1 MSEGFVKRAMAV
13 GRRLTHFGRAWTFDR
28 ELDEEIA
35 LHIEMRADELQQD
48 GMTRA
53 DALARAR
60 REFGS
65 ALRVKEET
73 RAAWQFRWLEETLS
87 DLSYAARALRR
98 NPGLAAAGIFSLAL
112 GIGANTTIFSLT
124 MEFLFSQPSG
134 RNPETLAAMR
144 IGGNSHAY
152 MRHYRFLRDAHLF
165 AGLAG
170 SNEES
175 ESNWRSGEET
185 YRLHAMRV
193 TDNFFG
199 VVGVPLAMGRPIE
212 PGDRDVVVLSDRF
225 WRTRVGADADVVGK
239 ALTIDGRPYTVSG
252 VLPPD
257 HRTVLGF
264 GFSPDVYLPAS
275 RENDRVALVARLPE
289 GMSLPAAYGRLTAA
303 CKELDK
309 VYPPEW
315 NPRAS
320 WVTNTD
326 VVPVAGMARL
336 RNLRMVPFVA
346 FFAMLSIVVGLVL
359 LIACANVSNLLLAR
373 ASTRRQELAIRLALG
388 AGRRRIVRQLL
399 AESLLLALLGTGAGL
414 LLNLWMA
421 GILNHLQ
428 LPLPI
433 PVHLQIEPDWRLLM
447 YSVVIA
453 VASALAAGLLPAL
466 KATRG
471 GVSAALKRAE
481 RQVEGRWSLRGGLI
495 VMQLAVSVVLLTMG
509 VLFVRNMTKSM
520 TMSPGFDADGTV
532 WASVRLVPEKYPTEE
547 QVRSVTSAALS
558 ELRALPGVEAASVA
572 RVVPLNGNSIR
583 GDQVLADSSTEPVQ
597 VRFHNNDVGPDY
609 FRTMGIPIL
618 AGREFVASDRKGSP
632 GVAILNENLARRL
645 FGDRN
650 PVGRTFRYPAPS
662 MSAPTTVVGVAANS
676 KHFTLGEEKPLA
688 MYSPY
693 SQGAGGNL
701 APNLLVRSSRPE
713 GLVREIARTL
723 GGLDRSAAIEVR
735 PMRNA
740 LGFALLPSRIGA
752 ALLGSA
758 ALLGLALAS
767 IGLYGVLAYSV
778 TRRTPEIGL
787 RMALGADGPAV
798 LKMVL
803 RESGALVGSGVA
815 VGLGI
820 AAFATR
826 PLAMFLVSEL
836 STTDPP
842 TFLGVIGV
850 LSAVAVAATLA
861 PALRAIRVDPMT
873 ALRSE

>member
-1 MSEGFVKRAMAV
+1 MNGRFANRLKAV
-13 GRRLTHFGRAWTFDR
+13 WRRLVHLGRASTFER

-35 LHIEMRADELQQD
+35 IHIEMRADELEQD
-48 GMTRA
+48 GMPRV

-65 ALRVKEET
+65 SLRVKEET
-73 RAAWQFRWLEETLS
+73 RAAWQLGWLEETLS

-98 NPGLAAAGIFSLAL
+98 NPGFAAAAIVSLAL

-124 MEFLFSQPSG
+124 MEFLFSDPSSRDPG
-134 RNPETLAAMR
+134 TLASLLV
-144 IGGNSHAY
+144 GGNSHAR
-152 MRHYRFLRDAHLF
+152 MRHYRFLRDAHVF
-165 AGLAG
+165 PGLAG
-170 SNEES
+170 SNEEA
-175 ESNWRSGEET
+175 ESNWRSGEQT
-185 YRLHAMRV
+185 HRLHTMRV
-193 TDNFFG
+193 TDNFFS
-199 VVGVPLAMGRPIE
+199 VVGVPLAMGRPIA
-212 PGDRDVVVLSDRF
+212 PGDGDVVVLSDRF
-225 WRTRVGADADVVGK
+225 WKTRLGGQPGVIGN
-239 ALTIDGRPYTVSG
+239 ALTIDGRRYTVSG

-275 RENDRVALVARLPE
+275 RENDTVALIARLPE
-289 GMSLPAAYGRLTAA
+289 GMSLPAAYGQLTAA
-303 CKELDK
+303 CREMDK

-326 VVPVAGMARL
+326 ILPVAGLARL
-336 RNLRMVPFVA
+336 RHLRMVPLA
-346 FFAMLSIVVGLVL
+346 GFFSMLMIVVGLVL

-373 ASTRRQELAIRLALG
+373 ASARRQELAIRLALG

-414 LLNLWMA
+414 LLNLGMSSL
-421 GILNHLQ
+421 LNRVQ

-433 PVHLQIEPDWRLLM
+433 PVRLLIQPDWRLLS
-447 YSVVIA
+447 YAIVISVV
-453 VASALAAGLLPAL
+453 SALVAGLLPAL

-471 GVSAALKRAE
+471 GVNAVLKRTE
-481 RQVEGRWSLRGGLI
+481 RQVEGRWTLRGGLI

-509 VLFVRNMTKSM
+509 VLFVRNMTRSM
-520 TMSPGFDADGTV
+520 TMSPGFDADGAV
-532 WASVRLVPEKYPTEE
+532 WASVRLVPENYPTEE
-547 QVRSVTSAALS
+547 QVGRLTGAALG

-572 RVVPLNGNSIR
+572 RVVPLNGNSVR
-583 GDQVLADSSTEPVQ
+583 GDEILADASVNPMR
-597 VRFHNNDVGPDY
+597 VRFHNNEVGPDY

-618 AGREFVASDRKGSP
+618 AGREFVASDRKGAP
-632 GVAILNENLARRL
+632 EVAILNENLARRL
-645 FGDRN
+645 FGGRS
-650 PVGRTFRYPAPS
+650 PVGRTFRYSGPTV
-662 MSAPTTVVGVAANS
+662 SAPVTVVGVAANS
-676 KHFTLGEEKPLA
+676 KYFTLGEESPLA

-693 SQGAGGNL
+693 AQAAAGNL
-701 APNLLVRSSRPE
+701 TPQLLVRASRPE
-713 GLVREIARTL
+713 GLVREIARRL
-723 GGLDRSAAIEVR
+723 GVLDPSAAIEVK

-740 LGFALLPSRIGA
+740 LGFALLPSRVGA

-798 LKMVL
+798 LRMVL
-803 RESGALVGSGVA
+803 RESGTLVGLGVA
-815 VGLGI
+815 VGLGL
-820 AAFATR
+820 AVFAVR
-826 PLAMFLVSEL
+826 PLAVFLVSEL
-836 STTDPP
+836 SPTDPM
-842 TFLGVIGV
+842 TFVGVLGV
-850 LSAVAVAATLA
+850 LAAVAVGATLA
-861 PALRAIRVDPMT
+861 PAMRAIRVDPMT

>member
-1 MSEGFVKRAMAV
+1 MSGRFANRLTAIW
-13 GRRLTHFGRAWTFDR
+13 RRLTHLGRASTFER

-35 LHIEMRADELQQD
+35 IHIEMRADELQQE
-48 GMTRA
+48 GMPRA

-65 ALRVKEET
+65 SLRIKEET

-98 NPGLAAAGIFSLAL
+98 NPGFAAAAIVSLAL

-124 MEFLFSQPSG
+124 MEFLFSDPSG
-134 RNPETLAAMR
+134 RDPGTLAAMR
-144 IGGNSHAY
+144 IGGNSHAH
-152 MRHYRFLRDAHLF
+152 MRYYRFLRDAHIF
-165 AGLAG
+165 PGLAG
-170 SNEES
+170 SNEEA
-175 ESNWRSGEET
+175 ESNWRSGDET
-185 YRLHAMRV
+185 YRLHTMRV

-225 WRTRVGADADVVGK
+225 WKTRLGGEPGVIGN
-239 ALTIDGRPYTVSG
+239 ALTIDGRAYTVSG

-275 RENDRVALVARLPE
+275 RENDRVALIARLPD
-289 GMSLPAAYGRLTAA
+289 GMSLQAAYGRLTAA
-303 CKELDK
+303 CEELDK

-315 NPRAS
+315 NPKAS

-326 VVPVAGMARL
+326 IVPVAGMARL
-336 RNLRMVPFVA
+336 RNLRMVPLA
-346 FFAMLSIVVGLVL
+346 GFFSMLMIVVGLVL

-373 ASTRRQELAIRLALG
+373 ASARRQELAIRLALG
-388 AGRRRIVRQLL
+388 AGRRRIVRQLM

-414 LLNLWMA
+414 LLNLGMA
-421 GILNHLQ
+421 GILNRVQ

-433 PVHLQIEPDWRLLM
+433 PVRLLIQPDWRLLT
-447 YSVVIA
+447 YAVVISVV
-453 VASALAAGLLPAL
+453 SALVAGLLPAL

-471 GVSAALKRAE
+471 GVTAGLKRTE
-481 RQVEGRWSLRGGLI
+481 RQVEGRWSLRGSLI

-520 TMSPGFDADGTV
+520 TMSPGFDADGAV
-532 WASVRLVPEKYPTEE
+532 WASVRLVPENYPTEE
-547 QVRSVTSAALS
+547 QVGRVTSAALS

-572 RVVPLNGNSIR
+572 RVVPLNGNSVR
-583 GDQVLADSSTEPVQ
+583 GDQVLADVSSDPVR
-597 VRFHNNDVGPDY
+597 VRFHNNEVGPDY

-618 AGREFVASDRKGSP
+618 AGREFVASDRKGGP
-632 GVAILNENLARRL
+632 EVAILNENLARRL

-650 PVGRTFRYPAPS
+650 AVGRTFRYPGPTV
-662 MSAPTTVVGVAANS
+662 SAPITVVGVAANS
-676 KHFTLGEEKPLA
+676 KYFTLGEESPLA

-693 SQGAGGNL
+693 LQGAAGNL
-701 APNLLVRSSRPE
+701 APHLLVRSSRPD
-713 GLVREIARTL
+713 GLVRAIARRL
-723 GGLDRSAAIEVR
+723 GALDPSAAIEVK

-758 ALLGLALAS
+758 ALVGLALAS

-787 RMALGADGPAV
+787 RMALGADSKAV
-798 LKMVL
+798 LIMVL
-803 RESGALVGSGVA
+803 RESGRLVGLGVGVGMGVA
-815 VGLGI
+815 V
-820 AAFATR
+820 FAVR
-826 PLAMFLVSEL
+826 PLAMFLVPEL
-836 STTDPP
+836 SPTDPL

>member
-1 MSEGFVKRAMAV
+1 MSGRFANRLTAV
-13 GRRLTHFGRAWTFDR
+13 WRRLTHFGRASTFER

-35 LHIEMRADELQQD
+35 IHIEMRADELQED
-48 GMTRA
+48 GMTRV

-65 ALRVKEET
+65 SLRVKEET

-98 NPGLAAAGIFSLAL
+98 NPGFAAAAIVSLAL

-124 MEFLFSQPSG
+124 MEFLFSEPSS
-134 RNPETLAAMR
+134 RNPATLAAMR
-144 IGGNSHAY
+144 IGGNSHVY
-152 MRHYRFLRDAHLF
+152 MRHYRFLRDAHIF

-170 SNEES
+170 SNEEA
-175 ESNWRSGEET
+175 ESNWRSGDQT
-185 YRLHAMRV
+185 YRLHTMRV

-225 WRTRVGADADVVGK
+225 WRSRLGAETDVIGR

-275 RENDRVALVARLPE
+275 RENDIVALIARLPD

-303 CKELDK
+303 CEELDK

-315 NPRAS
+315 SPQAS

-326 VVPVAGMARL
+326 IVPVAGMARL

-346 FFAMLSIVVGLVL
+346 FFAMLLTVVGLVL

-373 ASTRRQELAIRLALG
+373 ASARRQELAIRLALG
-388 AGRRRIVRQLL
+388 AGRRRIVRQLM

-421 GILNHLQ
+421 GLVNRVQ

-433 PVHLQIEPDWRLLM
+433 PVHLLIRPDWRLLL
-447 YSVVIA
+447 YSAVIA
-453 VASALAAGLLPAL
+453 MASAVVAGLLPAL
-466 KATRG
+466 KATRD
-471 GVSAALKRAE
+471 GVTAVLKRTE
-481 RQVEGRWSLRGGLI
+481 RQMEGRWSLRGGLI
-495 VMQLAVSVVLLTMG
+495 VMQLAVSVVLLAMG
-509 VLFVRNMTKSM
+509 VLFVRNMTRSM
-520 TMSPGFDADGTV
+520 TMSPGFDADGAV
-532 WASVRLVPEKYPTEE
+532 WASVRLVPEMYPTEE
-547 QVRSVTSAALS
+547 HVRSVTSAALS

-572 RVVPLNGNSIR
+572 RVVPLNGNSVR
-583 GDQVLADSSTEPVQ
+583 GNQVLADASVDPVR
-597 VRFHNNDVGPDY
+597 VRFHNNEVGPDY
-609 FRTMGIPIL
+609 FRTLGIPIL
-618 AGREFVASDRKGSP
+618 AGREFVASDRKGAP
-632 GVAILNENLARRL
+632 EVAILNENLARRL

-650 PVGRTFRYPAPS
+650 AVGRTFRYPAPTL
-662 MSAPTTVVGVAANS
+662 SAPITVVGVAANS
-676 KHFTLGEEKPLA
+676 KYFTLGEESPLA

-701 APNLLVRSSRPE
+701 APHLLVRSSRPE
-713 GLVREIARTL
+713 GLVRAIARTL
-723 GGLDRSAAIEVR
+723 GALDPSAAIEVK

-758 ALLGLALAS
+758 ALVGLALAA

-787 RMALGADGPAV
+787 RMALGADGKAV
-798 LKMVL
+798 LIMVL
-803 RESGALVGSGVA
+803 RESGRLVGWGVA
-815 VGLGI
+815 VGLGV
-820 AAFATR
+820 AVFAVR

-836 STTDPP
+836 SPTDPL

-850 LSAVAVAATLA
+850 LAAVAVAATLA

>member
-1 MSEGFVKRAMAV
+1 MSGEPANRLMAV
-13 GRRLTHFGRAWTFDR
+13 WRRLIHFGRASAFDR
-28 ELDEEIA
+28 ELDEEIS
-35 LHIEMRADELQQD
+35 LHIEMRAEELQQD

-53 DALARAR
+53 DARARAR

-65 ALRVKEET
+65 SLRVKEET

-98 NPGLAAAGIFSLAL
+98 NPGFAAAGIFSLAL

-124 MEFLFSQPSG
+124 MEFLFSEPSG
-134 RNPETLAAMR
+134 RNPGTLAAMR

-152 MRHYRFLRDAHLF
+152 MRHYRFLRDAHVF
-165 AGLAG
+165 DGLAG
-170 SNEES
+170 SNEEA
-175 ESNWRSGEET
+175 ESNWRSGDET

-225 WRTRVGADADVVGK
+225 WSTRLGAETDVIGK

-275 RENDRVALVARLPE
+275 RENDVVALIARLPD
-289 GMSLPAAYGRLTAA
+289 GMSLPAAYGRLVAA

-315 NPRAS
+315 SPQAS
-320 WVTNTD
+320 WVMNTD

-336 RNLRMVPFVA
+336 RHLSMVPFVA
-346 FFAMLSIVVGLVL
+346 FFSMLLIVVGLVL

-373 ASTRRQELAIRLALG
+373 ASARRQELAIRLALG

-399 AESLLLALLGTGAGL
+399 AESLLLALLGAGAGL
-414 LLNLWMA
+414 LLTLWMA
-421 GILNHLQ
+421 GILNHVQ

-433 PVHLQIEPDWRLLM
+433 PVHLLIQPDWRLLL

-453 VASALAAGLLPAL
+453 LASALVAGLLPAL

-471 GVSAALKRAE
+471 GVSAALKRTE

-520 TMSPGFDADGTV
+520 TMSPGFDADGAV

-547 QVRSVTSAALS
+547 QVRSVTGTFLG

-583 GDQVLADSSTEPVQ
+583 GDQVLADSSAEPVR

-632 GVAILNENLARRL
+632 EVAILNENLGRRL

-650 PVGRTFRYPAPS
+650 PVGHTVRYPAPH
-662 MSAPTTVVGVAANS
+662 MSDPITVVGVAANS

-701 APNLLVRSSRPE
+701 APHLLVRSSRPE
-713 GLVREIARTL
+713 GLVREIARRL
-723 GGLDRSAAIEVR
+723 GALDPSAAIEVK
-735 PMRNA
+735 PMRKA

-787 RMALGADGPAV
+787 RMALGADGLAV
-798 LKMVL
+798 MSMVL
-803 RESGALVGSGVA
+803 RESGALVGLGVA

-820 AAFATR
+820 AAVATR

-836 STTDPP
+836 SPTDPP

-850 LSAVAVAATLA
+850 LSAVAAAATLA

>member
-1 MSEGFVKRAMAV
+1 MSGRFANRLTAV
-13 GRRLTHFGRAWTFDR
+13 WRRLTHVGRASTFER
-28 ELDEEIA
+28 ELDEEISI
-35 LHIEMRADELQQD
+35 HIEMRADELQGD
-48 GMTRA
+48 GMARVA
-53 DALARAR
+53 ALARAR

-65 ALRVKEET
+65 SLRVKEET

-98 NPGLAAAGIFSLAL
+98 NPGFAAAAIVSLAL

-124 MEFLFSQPSG
+124 MEFLFSEPSG
-134 RNPETLAAMR
+134 RDPSTLAAMR
-144 IGGNSHAY
+144 IGGSSHAH

-170 SNEES
+170 SNEEA
-175 ESNWRSGEET
+175 ESNWRSGDET
-185 YRLHAMRV
+185 YRLHTMRV

-225 WRTRVGADADVVGK
+225 WRTRLGAETDVIGR

-275 RENDRVALVARLPE
+275 RENDVVALIARLPD
-289 GMSLPAAYGRLTAA
+289 GMSLQAAYGRLTAA
-303 CKELDK
+303 CEELDK

-315 NPRAS
+315 SPQAS

-326 VVPVAGMARL
+326 IVPVAGMARL
-336 RNLRMVPFVA
+336 RNLRMVPLVG
-346 FFAMLSIVVGLVL
+346 FFSMLMIVVGLVL

-373 ASTRRQELAIRLALG
+373 ASARRQELAIRLALG
-388 AGRRRIVRQLL
+388 AGRRRIVRQLM
-399 AESLLLALLGTGAGL
+399 AESLLLALLGIGAGL
-414 LLNLWMA
+414 LLNLGMA
-421 GILNHLQ
+421 GILNRVQ

-433 PVHLQIEPDWRLLM
+433 PVRLLIQPDWRLLT
-447 YSVVIA
+447 YAVVISVV
-453 VASALAAGLLPAL
+453 SALVAGLLPAL
-466 KATRG
+466 KATRD
-471 GVSAALKRAE
+471 GVTAALKRTE

-509 VLFVRNMTKSM
+509 VLFVRNMTRSM
-520 TMSPGFDADGTV
+520 TMSPGFDADGAV
-532 WASVRLVPEKYPTEE
+532 WVSVRLVPENYPTEE
-547 QVRSVTSAALS
+547 QVGRVISAALS
-558 ELRALPGVEAASVA
+558 ELRALPGVETASVA

-583 GDQVLADSSTEPVQ
+583 GNQVLADVSVDPVR
-597 VRFHNNDVGPDY
+597 VRFHNNEVGPEY

-618 AGREFVASDRKGSP
+618 AGREFVASDRKGAP
-632 GVAILNENLARRL
+632 EVAILNENLARRL

-650 PVGRTFRYPAPS
+650 AVGRTFRYPGPTPS
-662 MSAPTTVVGVAANS
+662 ASITVVGVAANS
-676 KHFTLGEEKPLA
+676 KYFTLGEESPLA

-693 SQGAGGNL
+693 SQAAAGNL
-701 APNLLVRSSRPE
+701 TPHLLVRSSRPE
-713 GLVREIARTL
+713 GLVRAIARTL
-723 GGLDRSAAIEVR
+723 GALDPSAAIEVK

-758 ALLGLALAS
+758 ALVGLALAS

-787 RMALGADGPAV
+787 RMALGADGKAV
-798 LKMVL
+798 LVMVL
-803 RESGALVGSGVA
+803 RESGRLVGLGVAIGLGVA
-815 VGLGI
+815 V
-820 AAFATR
+820 FAVR

-836 STTDPP
+836 SPTDPM

-861 PALRAIRVDPMT
+861 PARRAIRVDPMT

>member
-1 MSEGFVKRAMAV
+1 MSGRFANRLTAV
-13 GRRLTHFGRAWTFDR
+13 WRRLTHFGRASTFER

-35 LHIEMRADELQQD
+35 IHIEMRADELEQD
-48 GMTRA
+48 GMARV

-65 ALRVKEET
+65 SLRVKEET

-98 NPGLAAAGIFSLAL
+98 NPGFAAAAIVSLAL

-124 MEFLFSQPSG
+124 MEFLFSDPSA
-134 RNPETLAAMR
+134 RNPGTLAAMR

-152 MRHYRFLRDAHLF
+152 MRHYRFLRDAHIF
-165 AGLAG
+165 PGLAG
-170 SNEES
+170 SNEEA
-175 ESNWRSGEET
+175 ESNWRSGDET

-225 WRTRVGADADVVGK
+225 WKTRLGGETGVIGR
-239 ALTIDGRPYTVSG
+239 ALTIDGRRYTVSG

-275 RENDRVALVARLPE
+275 RENDRVALIARLPD
-289 GMSLPAAYGRLTAA
+289 GMSLPAAYARLIAA
-303 CKELDK
+303 CQELS
-309 VYPPEW
+309 YPAQTV
-315 NPRAS
+315 RLM
-320 WVTNTD
+320 VRH
-326 VVPVAGMARL
+326 PVEQAGSEPGSGNLLLTQRL
-336 RNLRMVPFVA
+336 AQDP
-346 FFAMLSIVVGLVL
+346 GL
-359 LIACANVSNLLLAR
+359 SNLLLAR
-373 ASTRRQELAIRLALG
+373 ASARRQELAIRLALG
-388 AGRRRIVRQLL
+388 AGRRRIVRQLM

-421 GILNHLQ
+421 RILNQVQ

-433 PVHLQIEPDWRLLM
+433 PVHLLIRPDWRLLL
-447 YSVVIA
+447 YSAVIA
-453 VASALAAGLLPAL
+453 MASALVAGLLPAL
-466 KATRG
+466 KATRD
-471 GVSAALKRAE
+471 GVTAVLKRTE

-509 VLFVRNMTKSM
+509 VLFVRNMTRSM
-520 TMSPGFDADGTV
+520 TMSPGFDADGAV

-572 RVVPLNGNSIR
+572 RVVPLNGNSVR
-583 GDQVLADSSTEPVQ
+583 GDQVLPDASVDPVR
-597 VRFHNNDVGPDY
+597 VRFHNNEVGPDY

-618 AGREFVASDRKGSP
+618 AGREFLESDRKGAP
-632 GVAILNENLARRL
+632 EVAILNENLARRL
-645 FGDRN
+645 FGDRS
-650 PVGRTFRYPAPS
+650 PVGRTFRYPG
-662 MSAPTTVVGVAANS
+662 PTLSGPITVVGVAANS
-676 KHFTLGEEKPLA
+676 KYFTLGEESPRA

-693 SQGAGGNL
+693 SQGAAGNL
-701 APNLLVRSSRPE
+701 APQLLVRSSQPE
-713 GLVREIARTL
+713 GLVRAIARTL
-723 GGLDRSAAIEVR
+723 GALDPSAAIEVK

-758 ALLGLALAS
+758 ALVGLALAS

-787 RMALGADGPAV
+787 RMALGADGKAV
-798 LKMVL
+798 LSMVL
-803 RESGALVGSGVA
+803 RESGRLVGLGVAIGLGVA
-815 VGLGI
+815 V
-820 AAFATR
+820 FAVR

-836 STTDPP
+836 SPTDPL